1 MDAIKSLSSWKKQ
14 ILYFFIISV
23 FGSVAGIAH
32 GVFFDLEWDQI
43 GRLSVFGVIFTTIR
57 VIPALLLFGYVF
69 DIDNRAEIEAL
80 KSRIE
85 KLESTLG
92 NMS

>member
-43 GRLSVFGVIFTTIR
+43 GRLSIFGIIFTTI
-57 VIPALLLFGYVF
+57 IIFPALLIFEYVF
-69 DIDNRAEIEAL
+69 DIDNRAEIEEL
-80 KSRIE
+80 KRRIDE
-85 KLESTLG
+85 LENRLV
-92 NMS
+92 

>member
-32 GVFFDLEWDQI
+32 GVFFVLEWDQI
-43 GRLSVFGVIFTTIR
+43 GRISFFGVIFPPILVFR
-57 VIPALLLFGYVF
+57 ALLLF
-69 DIDNRAEIEAL
+69 E
-80 KSRIE
+80 
-85 KLESTLG
+85 
-92 NMS
+92 